1 MSTIKLTPLWLFLIL
16 LAILII
22 SILFFKKKSAEGLIN
37 YHAKT
42 DPGLVV
48 QLPNY
53 TNVVVKLFDNDYFD
67 PKNGNVLRIYGS
79 QYKKTDTPDVTGS
92 SIDYIDLLDRN
103 NIVNQF
109 AHTQPVPVYQNVMAP
124 SYNSWN
130 TYTTNPKYTAV
141 TSNQLFYIAWDTYTY
156 LHVIDMSNN
165 SHAMGYIFAE
175 NSAANN
181 TSSFSMTNYSK
192 TINTPMPTYKDVN
205 SNNNAFV
212 QDTRL
217 NNNYHLYQLC
227 STVYYNQNNGD
238 LILGNYLGYS
248 INTAQQITDKYISYD
263 KNGNQISCFTNSNLS
278 VTNKMWIVEDI
289 IGSNIIIYVNLPNKT
304 TMVSVLQKNTDNVTY
319 NLIDVKRFLANGG
332 VQLNQSTILPNPDA
346 ADLGKIT
353 YSCSTNTVPTGSPA
367 VPATSSVNN
376 GPATY
381 NSGTCKPDEKYPFCN
396 ICCTPQN
403 VCNTYCTGARIPD
416 QTETPVYAPSHTLPA
431 PSSSTIAPAAS
442 PTTIVVSP
450 SSSVISGS
458 SCNAQSIVD
467 GLNKSID
474 DYNTLF
480 NGLNSLQQNMQ
491 NTMNKFNNNNNNSS
505 NSCVATQCGSSGCDT
520 GCVNNEYG
528 GGDVN
533 LINDASL
540 AYTDFLNSANMSGMN
555 NAISISPP
563 SVVVPTNVT
572 GGSGIASILSNTGAG
587 TNNLLTGT
595 GVGTANLLTGVGAGT
610 GNLLTDTGAGTG
622 NLLTGVGVGTGN
634 LLTGTGAGTGNL
646 LTGVGVGANNLLTG
660 VGAGTGNLLTDVG
673 AGTGNL
679 LTGVGAGT
687 GNLLTDVGAGTGNLM
702 TDVGVGTGNLLSLN
716 TTFNTTGSMS
726 TVSMQNQNMMNKASM
741 SAVPAGITNP
751 MNPLTY
757 NGVLTEKPSSNF
769 IPVLTDFSRFGK

>member
-79 QYKKTDTPDVTGS
+79 QYTNAGTPDVTGS

-109 AHTQPVPVYQNVMAP
+109 AHTQSVPVYQNIVAP

-141 TSNQLFYIAWDTYTY
+141 TSNQLFYVAWDTYTY

-304 TMVSVLQKNTDNVTY
+304 TMISVLQKNTDNVTY

-353 YSCSTNTVPTGSPA
+353 YSCSTNTAPSGSPVVPVPPA
-367 VPATSSVNN
+367 PAAAAPVVPASSSK
-376 GPATY
+376 GP
-381 NSGTCKPDEKYPFCN
+381 SG
-396 ICCTPQN
+396 
-403 VCNTYCTGARIPD
+403 
-416 QTETPVYAPSHTLPA
+416 TLPA
-431 PSSSTIAPAAS
+431 SSSSTIAPVAS
-442 PTTIVVSP
+442 PTTPSNSPTRNVVSP
-450 SSSVISGS
+450 APSVISS
-458 SCNAQSIVD
+458 PSCNAQSVVD

-491 NTMNKFNNNNNNSS
+491 NTMNKFNNNSS

-520 GCVNNEYG
+520 GCGNNQYG

-540 AYTDFLNSANMSGMN
+540 AYTDFLNSANMNGMN
-555 NAISISPP
+555 NATNISPP

-572 GGSGIASILSNTGAG
+572 AGSGIASILSNTGAG

-716 TTFNTTGSMS
+716 TTGSMS
-726 TVSMQNQNMMNKASM
+726 TTSMQNQKMMNKST
-741 SAVPAGITNP
+741 VPAGITNP

-757 NGVLTEKPSSNF
+757 NGALTEKPSSNF

>member
-1 MSTIKLTPLWLFLIL
+1 MSSIKLTPLWLFLIL

-22 SILFFKKKSAEGLIN
+22 SILFFKKKSSEGLIN

-79 QYKKTDTPDVTGS
+79 QYTKTGTPDVSGS

-109 AHTQPVPVYQNVMAP
+109 AHTQSVPVYQNIMAP

-141 TSNQLFYIAWDTYTY
+141 TSNQLFYVAWGTYTY

-192 TINTPMPTYKDVN
+192 TINTPIPTYKDVN

-248 INTAQQITDKYISYD
+248 INTSQQITDKYISYD

-289 IGSNIIIYVNLPNKT
+289 IGSNIVIYVNLPNNT
-304 TMVSVLQKNTDNVTY
+304 TMISVLQKNSDNATY
-319 NLIDVKRFLANGG
+319 NLLDVKRFLANGG
-332 VQLNQSTILPNPDA
+332 VQLNQSTILPNPDV

-353 YSCSTNTVPTGSPA
+353 YSCSTNSVPSSSPA
-367 VPATSSVNN
+367 VPASSPVVPS
-376 GPATY
+376 GLPVVPSGLPVVPASSPAVP
-381 NSGTCKPDEKYPFCN
+381 SGSR
-396 ICCTPQN
+396 
-403 VCNTYCTGARIPD
+403 VSD
-416 QTETPVYAPSHTLPA
+416 QSQTLPA
-431 PSSSTIAPAAS
+431 PSNSMIAPVAS
-442 PTTIVVSP
+442 PTAPSRSSTTISNTLTTKAVSP
-450 SSSVISGS
+450 ASSIISGA

-491 NTMNKFNNNNNNSS
+491 NTMNKFNNSS
-505 NSCVATQCGSSGCDT
+505 NNGGCGNSGCDT
-520 GCVNNEYG
+520 GCVNNQYS
-528 GGDVN
+528 GDVN
-533 LINDASL
+533 LINDANL

-555 NAISISPP
+555 NAINISPP

-572 GGSGIASILSNTGAG
+572 GRSGIASLLTNTGAG
-587 TNNLLTGT
+587 TNNLLTG
-595 GVGTANLLTGVGAGT
+595 
-610 GNLLTDTGAGTG
+610 TGAGTG

-634 LLTGTGAGTGNL
+634 LLTGTGAGTANL
-646 LTGVGVGANNLLTG
+646 LTGVGVGTDNLLTGTGAGTANLLTGVGVGTGNLLTGVGAGTGNLLTG
-660 VGAGTGNLLTDVG
+660 VGAGTGNLLTD
-673 AGTGNL
+673 
-679 LTGVGAGT
+679 VGAGT

-702 TDVGVGTGNLLSLN
+702 TDVGVGTGNLLTLN
-716 TTFNTTGSMS
+716 TTFNTAGSMS
-726 TVSMQNQNMMNKASM
+726 TTSMQNQNTINNSNV
-741 SAVPAGITNP
+741 SSIPSGITNP

-769 IPVLTDFSRFGK
+769 MPMLTDFSRFGK

>member
-79 QYKKTDTPDVTGS
+79 QYTKTDTPDVTGS

-165 SHAMGYIFAE
+165 SHAMGYIFDE

-304 TMVSVLQKNTDNVTY
+304 TMISVLQKNTDNATY

-353 YSCSTNTVPTGSPA
+353 YSCSTNTAPASSPA
-367 VPATSSVNN
+367 VPASSPVVPASSSK
-376 GPATY
+376 GP
-381 NSGTCKPDEKYPFCN
+381 SGYDH
-396 ICCTPQN
+396 
-403 VCNTYCTGARIPD
+403 
-416 QTETPVYAPSHTLPA
+416 SHTLPA
-431 PSSSTIAPAAS
+431 PSSSTIAPVAS
-442 PTTIVVSP
+442 PTTPSKSPTSNVVSP
-450 SSSVISGS
+450 ASSVISS
-458 SCNAQSIVD
+458 PSCNAKTIVD

-491 NTMNKFNNNNNNSS
+491 NTMNKFNNNNSS
-505 NSCVATQCGSSGCDT
+505 NSCVATQCSSS
-520 GCVNNEYG
+520 GCVNNQY

-540 AYTDFLNSANMSGMN
+540 AYTDFLNRANMSGMN
-555 NAISISPP
+555 NAINISPP

-587 TNNLLTGT
+587 TNNLLSGT
-595 GVGTANLLTGVGAGT
+595 GVGTANLLTGVGVGTGNLLTDTGAGTGNLLTGVGVGT

-660 VGAGTGNLLTDVG
+660 VGAGTGNLLT
-673 AGTGNL
+673 
-679 LTGVGAGT
+679 GVGAGT

-716 TTFNTTGSMS
+716 TTGSMS
-726 TVSMQNQNMMNKASM
+726 TVSMQNQNMMK

-757 NGVLTEKPSSNF
+757 NGVLTEKTSSNF
-769 IPVLTDFSRFGK
+769 IPVLTDFSRFGR

>member
-79 QYKKTDTPDVTGS
+79 QYTKTDTPDVTGS

-304 TMVSVLQKNTDNVTY
+304 TMISVLQKNTDNATY

-353 YSCSTNTVPTGSPA
+353 YSCSTNTAPSGSPV
-367 VPATSSVNN
+367 VPAPAAAATVVPASSSK
-376 GPATY
+376 GP
-381 NSGTCKPDEKYPFCN
+381 SG
-396 ICCTPQN
+396 
-403 VCNTYCTGARIPD
+403 
-416 QTETPVYAPSHTLPA
+416 SLPA
-431 PSSSTIAPAAS
+431 PSSSTIATVAS
-442 PTTIVVSP
+442 PTTPSNSPTRNVVSP
-450 SSSVISGS
+450 ASSVISS
-458 SCNAQSIVD
+458 PSCNAKTIVD

-491 NTMNKFNNNNNNSS
+491 NTMNKFNNNNSS

-520 GCVNNEYG
+520 GCVNNQYG

-540 AYTDFLNSANMSGMN
+540 TYTDFLNRANMSGMN
-555 NAISISPP
+555 NAINISPP

-587 TNNLLTGT
+587 TNNLLSGT
-595 GVGTANLLTGVGAGT
+595 GVGTANLLTGVGVGT

-660 VGAGTGNLLTDVG
+660 VGAGTGNLLTGVG

-716 TTFNTTGSMS
+716 TTGSMS
-726 TVSMQNQNMMNKASM
+726 TVSMQNQNMMK

-757 NGVLTEKPSSNF
+757 NGVLTEKTSSNF
-769 IPVLTDFSRFGK
+769 IPVLTDFSRFGR